1 VGPLLLAFVLLPFLE
16 LMLLIRIGRVVGV
29 GSTLALLVLTGLL
42 GAWLAKRQGRKVLE
56 AWRTALAAGQVPEE
70 GVLGG
75 VLVLIGGLLLVTP
88 GVLTDVLGLFCLLP
102 PTRKLIARGLG
113 RYLSRQVARGAQV
126 HSYGFEWP
134 PRPPTSPAPP
144 TRPTG
149 PVRPT
154 QGARKFDPSRAP
166 INSKDVIDT
175 EGEEV

>member
-1 VGPLLLAFVLLPFLE
+1 VRPLLLAFVLLPFLE

-56 AWRTALAAGQVPEE
+56 AWQASLAAGQVPEE

-75 VLVLIGGLLLVTP
+75 VLVLVGGLLLVTP

-102 PTRKLIARGLG
+102 PTRKLIALRLG
-113 RYLSRQVARGAQV
+113 RYLSRQVVSGGQV
-126 HSYGFEWP
+126 HGYGFGMP
-134 PRPPTSPAPP
+134 KRPPAAPG
-144 TRPTG
+144 RPTG
-149 PVRPT
+149 ATRPT
-154 QGARKFDPSRAP
+154 QGARKFDPARAP
-166 INSKDVIDT
+166 IDPNNVIDT